1 MAYLTTEDTIA
12 AIASPTGSGRRGILR
27 ISGPDVAKVVAESFV
42 FNDYLDLSSI
52 TRATRLT
59 GSLQLEENQLPCTLL
74 FWPDGRSYTR
84 QPSAEFHTFGSTPL
98 LEMALSKLCSSGARL
113 AEPGEFT
120 LRAFLSGRM
129 DLTQA
134 EAVLAVIDAESEKKL
149 SVALEQLSGG
159 LAGPLANTKQALMN
173 VLAEIEAGLDFV
185 EEDIEF
191 IASEQIVSA
200 LRDGLQQLNQI
211 QQQINQRGSDG
222 QEYKVVLSG
231 LPNAGKSSLFN
242 SLLDSPR
249 AIVTDI
255 AGTTTDFVTATI
267 EMDGVAV
274 QLIDTAG
281 LESVDDQPNDGAI
294 DRAVSDAAI
303 SSIIMKTAQQKRSDE
318 IEGANLVLL
327 CVAADSQGHTWAA
340 RQMEK
345 LVKMGQE
352 FLLVLTK
359 SDLANDLPDPPVS
372 PSLSAATSSVAAK
385 NDLQNQVTRLTG
397 SQRKLISVSSHTG
410 DNLDR
415 LKFEISATAIAT
427 STGENAIVGSTL
439 LRTRE
444 SLKSAA
450 LSISS
455 ALEAAEADFGQEI
468 VAAEIRESLDAIGQ
482 IVGTVYN
489 DDVLDLVF
497 GRFCIGK

>member
-1 MAYLTTEDTIA
+1 MAYLTTDDTIA
-12 AIASPTGSGRRGILR
+12 AIASPTGGGQRGILR
-27 ISGPDVAKVVAESFV
+27 ISGPNVSQVVEKSFAFDGAV
-42 FNDYLDLSSI
+42 DLSSAR
-52 TRATRLT
+52 RATRFT
-59 GSLQLEENQLPCTLL
+59 GNLKLEENQLPCTLL
-74 FWPDGRSYTR
+74 YWPDDRSYTR

-134 EAVLAVIDAESEKKL
+134 EAVLAVIDAESGKKL

-159 LAGPLANTKQALMN
+159 LAGPLADTKQTLMN
-173 VLAEIEAGLDFV
+173 VLAELEAGLDFV

-200 LRDGLQQLNQI
+200 LRDGLSQLKQI
-211 QQQINQRGSDG
+211 EQQINQRGSDG
-222 QEYKVVLSG
+222 QEFKVVLSG

-242 SLLDSPR
+242 SLLDSEQ

-255 AGTTTDFVTATI
+255 AGTTTDFVTATT
-267 EMDGVAV
+267 EMEGVAV

-281 LESVDDQPNDGAI
+281 LESVEEHDGGN
-294 DRAVSDAAI
+294 VS
-303 SSIIMKTAQQKRSDE
+303 SSSKIMETAQRKRNAE
-318 IEGANLVLL
+318 IDGANLVLL
-327 CVAADSQGHTWAA
+327 CADPEEQSLRWASG
-340 RQMEK
+340 QMAE
-345 LVKMGQE
+345 LNEIGQE

-359 SDLANDLPDPPVS
+359 SDLMTELPKS
-372 PSLSAATSSVAAK
+372 PKSFESTSSPRNIAAGK
-385 NDLQNQVTRLTG
+385 DLQRQVTRITG
-397 SQRKLISVSSHTG
+397 SQRKLISVSSRTG
-410 DNLDR
+410 DNLER
-415 LKFEISATAIAT
+415 LKFEISATAFAT

-444 SLKSAA
+444 SLKVAA
-450 LSISS
+450 QSIGS
-455 ALEAAEADFGQEI
+455 ALEAAEGDFGQEI

>member
-1 MAYLTTEDTIA
+1 
-12 AIASPTGSGRRGILR
+12 
-27 ISGPDVAKVVAESFV
+27 
-42 FNDYLDLSSI
+42 
-52 TRATRLT
+52 
-59 GSLQLEENQLPCTLL
+59 
-74 FWPDGRSYTR
+74 
-84 QPSAEFHTFGSTPL
+84 
-98 LEMALSKLCSSGARL
+98 MALSKLCRVGARL

-134 EAVLAVIDAESEKKL
+134 EAVLAVIDAESGKKL

-159 LAGPLANTKQALMN
+159 LAGPLADTKQTLIN
-173 VLAEIEAGLDFV
+173 VLAELEAGLDFV

-191 IASEQIVSA
+191 IASEQIVLA
-200 LRDGLQQLNQI
+200 LRDGLSQLRQI
-211 QQQINQRGSDG
+211 EQQIKQRGSDG
-222 QEYKVVLSG
+222 QEFKVALSG

-242 SLLDSPR
+242 SLLESEQ

-255 AGTTTDFVTATI
+255 AGTTTDFVTATTEI
-267 EMDGVAV
+267 EGVTV

-281 LESVDDQPNDGAI
+281 LEFVDDGDVA
-294 DRAVSDAAI
+294 DA
-303 SSIIMKTAQQKRSDE
+303 SSSSKIMVTAQQKRSAE
-318 IEGANLVLL
+318 IESANLVLL
-327 CVAADSQGHTWAA
+327 CAAPNEESRRWAA
-340 RQMEK
+340 EQMATLRES
-345 LVKMGQE
+345 GQE

-359 SDLANDLPDPPVS
+359 SDLSTESFETSDSCAS
-372 PSLSAATSSVAAK
+372 STSADATISQ
-385 NDLQNQVTRLTG
+385 NDLQRQVTRITG

-410 DNLDR
+410 DNLNR

-444 SLKSAA
+444 SLKLASE
-450 LSISS
+450 SISS
-455 ALEAAEADFGQEI
+455 ALEAAEGDFGQEI

>member
-1 MAYLTTEDTIA
+1 MAYLTTDDTIA
-12 AIASPTGSGRRGILR
+12 AIASPTGSGQRGILR
-27 ISGPDVAKVVAESFV
+27 ISGPGVAQVVADSFA
-42 FNDYLDLSSI
+42 FDGETDLNSI
-52 TRATRLT
+52 GRATRFT
-59 GSLQLEENQLPCTLL
+59 GSLKLAENRLPCTLL
-74 FWPDGRSYTR
+74 FWPDSRSYTR
-84 QPSAEFHTFGSTPL
+84 QPSAEFHTLGSTPL

-134 EAVLAVIDAESEKKL
+134 EAVLAVIDAESGKKL

-159 LAGPLANTKQALMN
+159 LAGPLADTKRTLMN
-173 VLAEIEAGLDFV
+173 VLAELEAGLDFV

-200 LRDGLQQLNQI
+200 LSDGLKQV
-211 QQQINQRGSDG
+211 QQIERQISERGSDG
-222 QEYKVVLSG
+222 QEFKVVLSG

-242 SLLDSPR
+242 SLLESEQ

-255 AGTTTDFVTATI
+255 AGTTTDFVTATTKM
-267 EMDGVAV
+267 EGVLV

-281 LESVDDQPNDGAI
+281 LESTDDYDIVDD
-294 DRAVSDAAI
+294 
-303 SSIIMKTAQQKRSDE
+303 SSSSEIMETAQRKRSAE
-318 IEGANLVLL
+318 IEGADLVLL
-327 CVAADSQGHTWAA
+327 CAAPDNVSQRWAIG
-340 RQMEK
+340 QMAK
-345 LVKMGQE
+345 LKENGRE
-352 FLLVLTK
+352 FLLILTK
-359 SDLANDLPDPPVS
+359 SDLFTEFGEAPQSLAT
-372 PSLSAATSSVAAK
+372 PSSYDTTAARI
-385 NDLQNQVTRLTG
+385 DLQRQVTRITG

-410 DNLDR
+410 ESLDR
-415 LKFEISATAIAT
+415 LKFEISATAIAN

-444 SLKSAA
+444 SLKLAA
-450 LSISS
+450 VSIGS
-455 ALEAAEADFGQEI
+455 ALEAAEGEFGQEI